1 MLIIDV
7 AALLAA
13 PDWFATDAEASLAV
27 PAFTAAAEASSL
39 TCAVV
44 VPLKMS
50 LILAPSFAAIVDA
63 DLAALAAVEAA
74 TDAELADALLP
85 DCANSLAALAALDA
99 AVEADVAVVVAVL
112 IAALTL
118 SIAVFALAN
127 EPSLG

>member
-1 MLIIDV
+1 MLVIDV

-13 PDWFATDAEASLAV
+13 PDCVATDAEASLAT
-27 PAFTAAAEASSL
+27 PAFTAADEASSL
-39 TCAVV
+39 MCAEVA
-44 VPLKMS
+44 PLKIP
-50 LILAPSFAAIVDA
+50 LLLAPSFAAIVEA

-85 DCANSLAALAALDA
+85 DCANSFAALAALDA

-118 SIAVFALAN
+118 SIALFSLAN